1 MIFLRPYWLVLLLV
15 PLWFFWLRRKGIS
28 QNPWKKYIA
37 PSLMPYLSV
46 SSKIGGGRARIQ
58 WLITLVW
65 CLLTLA
71 LAGPAVDKLPTPA
84 VDESTPT
91 VLLVD
96 LNTLNPEKTKLLQV
110 KLYEIVRQL
119 GDNQIG
125 LVLYDTKGYIALPL
139 TRDKEIVNSLI
150 PSLNASVMPSVG
162 NDVLKGFEKAD
173 ELFRNT
179 NQKTGR
185 ILLITGGTPSL
196 PNDLSVIRNLPY
208 TVGVLGIGDTQTG
221 APIVTRNGAFLRDK
235 KGNLILSKP
244 DEKKLSALGIYR
256 SSTPTGKEIAELI
269 EATEPKALPILQSR
283 LPKFAQALMT
293 ADVWRDLGIYFVW
306 VALPFLV
313 YLFRKGVFFIIVIF
327 VLGNAMPATAGW
339 WLRPDQESYHRI
351 EKANQAYR
359 AQNYQEALS
368 VYADESGIEA
378 LYNKAN
384 ALARMGQYQTAIQT
398 YEELLQKMPGH
409 EDGAYNKEYLEKQL
423 QRQNQSAQ
431 NQQADSSAKN
441 NAENKQNQ
449 AQSSQNENRA
459 QASDT
464 QNNATDNTASNAQSD
479 DATASDEQDESSV
492 GQDKSS
498 DEQDKNKESTTQQN
512 GAMQNEP
519 SDKSQNTTGAPQRAD
534 EVSDKTG
541 ENQSEGNAGDD
552 EMMTNHNNLNQS
564 TEQQS
569 EAKMQDSSIA
579 QQEPD
584 EKNKTVPNTADLS
597 DQQSADERKGEE
609 QKEAPKAGYE
619 ATYPPSDETD
629 QEVQQILNRLKK
641 DPSRVLRYRLYRQYQ
656 EN

>member
-1 MIFLRPYWLVLLLV
+1 M
-15 PLWFFWLRRKGIS
+15 
-28 QNPWKKYIA
+28 
-37 PSLMPYLSV
+37 
-46 SSKIGGGRARIQ
+46 
-58 WLITLVW
+58 
-65 CLLTLA
+65 
-71 LAGPAVDKLPTPA
+71 
-84 VDESTPT
+84 
-91 VLLVD
+91 
-96 LNTLNPEKTKLLQV
+96 
-110 KLYEIVRQL
+110 
-119 GDNQIG
+119 
-125 LVLYDTKGYIALPL
+125 
-139 TRDKEIVNSLI
+139 
-150 PSLNASVMPSVG
+150 
-162 NDVLKGFEKAD
+162 
-173 ELFRNT
+173 
-179 NQKTGR
+179 
-185 ILLITGGTPSL
+185 
-196 PNDLSVIRNLPY
+196 
-208 TVGVLGIGDTQTG
+208 
-221 APIVTRNGAFLRDK
+221 TRNGAFLRDK

-269 EATEPKALPILQSR
+269 EATEPKALSVLQSR

-306 VALPFLV
+306 TALPFLV

-398 YEELLQKMPGH
+398 YEELLQKVPDH

-423 QRQNQSAQ
+423 KRQNQSAQ
-431 NQQADSSAKN
+431 NQQADSSEQN
-441 NAENKQNQ
+441 NAENEQNQ
-449 AQSSQNENRA
+449 EETSQNENRV
-459 QASDT
+459 QGSDT
-464 QNNATDNTASNAQSD
+464 QDNATDNTASNAQSD
-479 DATASDEQDESSV
+479 DATASDEQD
-492 GQDKSS
+492 
-498 DEQDKNKESTTQQN
+498 KNKESTTQQN
-512 GAMQNEP
+512 GATQEEP
-519 SDKSQNTTGAPQRAD
+519 SDKAQSTAGTPQSAD

-541 ENQSEGNAGDD
+541 ENQSGNNAGND

-579 QQEPD
+579 QQETD

-597 DQQSADERKGEE
+597 DQQSANERKGEE

-619 ATYPPSDETD
+619 AMYPPSDETD

>member
-1 MIFLRPYWLVLLLV
+1 MIFLRPYWLILLLV
-15 PLWFFWLRRKGIS
+15 PLLFFWLRRKGIS

-65 CLLTLA
+65 FLLTLA

-150 PSLNASVMPSVG
+150 PSLNASVIPSVG

-269 EATEPKALPILQSR
+269 EATEPKALPVLQSR

-306 VALPFLV
+306 TALPFLV

-384 ALARMGQYQTAIQT
+384 ALARTGQYQEAIQT
-398 YEELLQKMPGH
+398 YEELLQKVPDH

-431 NQQADSSAKN
+431 NQQADSSEQN
-441 NAENKQNQ
+441 NAGNQQNQ
-449 AQSSQNENRA
+449 EETSQNENRA
-459 QASDT
+459 QGSDT
-464 QNNATDNTASNAQSD
+464 QDNATDNTANNAQSD
-479 DATASDEQDESSV
+479 DATASDEQD
-492 GQDKSS
+492 KS
-498 DEQDKNKESTTQQN
+498 KESTAQQN
-512 GAMQNEP
+512 EATQEEP
-519 SDKSQNTTGAPQRAD
+519 SDKAQNTAGTQQNAD
-534 EVSDKTG
+534 EMSDKTD

-569 EAKMQDSSIA
+569 EAKMQELSTSR
-579 QQEPD
+579 QETD
-584 EKNKTVPNTADLS
+584 EKSKTAQNGADLA

-609 QKEAPKAGYE
+609 QKEASKAGYE
-619 ATYPPSDETD
+619 AMYPPSDETD